1 MLIRIVL
8 LAVVLLW
15 SGEASAEKILLN
27 QSGGGVKELGG
38 VDDAAKVT
46 QATLLAGEDQTNNVI
61 RVEGQFLYAVD
72 DADLVVKAA
81 PGFVHTFTC
90 WPEDAAATAGS
101 VELRD
106 ATAAGGGTVVY
117 REEFAAAL
125 YPGKTITL
133 DAIFATGIVIDFT
146 TTADVM
152 CTVTYR

>member
-1 MLIRIVL
+1 MLIRLL
-8 LAVVLLW
+8 LAITLFLTSDVLAG
-15 SGEASAEKILLN
+15 SKIDLT
-27 QSGGGVKELGG
+27 QSGGSIVTLGG

-46 QATLLAGEDQTNNVI
+46 QSTLLAGEDQTNNVI

-72 DADLVVKAA
+72 DADLVVKAT

>member
-1 MLIRIVL
+1 MLIRLL
-8 LAVVLLW
+8 LAVALFLTSDVLAG
-15 SGEASAEKILLN
+15 SKIDLT
-27 QSGGGVKELGG
+27 QSGGSIVTLGG

-46 QATLLAGEDQTNNVI
+46 QSTLLAGEDQTNNVI

-72 DADLVVKAA
+72 DADLVVQAA